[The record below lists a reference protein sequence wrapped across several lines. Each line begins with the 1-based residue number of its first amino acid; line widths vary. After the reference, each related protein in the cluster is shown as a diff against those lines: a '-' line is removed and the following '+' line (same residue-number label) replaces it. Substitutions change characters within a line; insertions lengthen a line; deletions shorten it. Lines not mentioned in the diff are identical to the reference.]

1 MRLRRLQH
9 LQRTDDLAQQVGGDL
24 RVDHR
29 GVEFLV
35 AEQRLDDADVDLLLE
50 QVGREA
56 VPPMPISAL
65 SPLFRVP
72 DYAAPNQPRASDW
85 PRRVG
90 KLGIVLCF
98 KSQSSVRKASS
109 WSSGRNLPG
118 VLSGGVVR
126 AKACSL
132 MARFASR

>member
-50 QVGREA
+50 QVGRERWRSIIA
-56 VPPMPISAL
+56 STPACRCRPPG
-65 SPLFRVP
+65 R
-72 DYAAPNQPRASDW
+72 QPGQRDWLTRA
-85 PRRVG
+85 
-90 KLGIVLCF
+90 
-98 KSQSSVRKASS
+98 Q
-109 WSSGRNLPG
+109 
-118 VLSGGVVR
+118 
-126 AKACSL
+126 
-132 MARFASR
+132 

>member
-1 MRLRRLQH
+1 M
-9 LQRTDDLAQQVGGDL
+9 
-24 RVDHR
+24 
-29 GVEFLV
+29 
-35 AEQRLDDADVDLLLE
+35 AEQILHGSNVVTAAE
-50 QVGREA
+50 QSRRER